1 MATSGLVCVKDLG
14 KAGIDYFE
22 ITGATKKEDRIELV
36 NRFNDG
42 ENSVFLIS
50 LKAEEILSGETNII
64 SKMTES
70 DFMELLG

>member
-42 ENSVFLIS
+42 QS
-50 LKAEEILSGETNII
+50 T
-64 SKMTES
+64 
-70 DFMELLG
+70 